1 MRKILTLAVL
11 LTMGGVV
18 NAQDGFLTAGQYY
31 NEIEAA
37 VKDAHGDNVSLLMAM
52 SIAMPIAGVT
62 LEVNVLEGKG
72 QFWMYIFHSPDEG
85 LAVTAMA
92 IDHPVLGKM
101 VTEAGTEVITPDMDT
116 TTILPGWS
124 DSDAAAAAMLGFGL
138 QSYLDA
144 RPTAKGV
151 GFILAPPPP
160 TSFEHA
166 LWVGMAG
173 DDIDTLQCMVDAVTL
188 EEFRCTV
195 LNAVEE
201 LQTAQH
207 FQLAAPYPN
216 PVRRGAVATVE
227 LSLDQPTH
235 IRVSLYDAMGRCL
248 GIIAEQRF
256 EAGSST
262 LAIPST
268 LLPPSGIVFV
278 TAESE
283 HGISTRKL
291 LIAP

>member
-1 MRKILTLAVL
+1 MRKILTLTVL
-11 LTMGGVV
+11 LTMAGVV
-18 NAQDGFLTAGQYY
+18 NAQDGFITAGQYY
-31 NEIEAA
+31 NEIETA
-37 VKDAHGDNVSLLMAM
+37 VRDAHGENVCLMMAM
-52 SIAMPIAGVT
+52 SIEMPIAGVT

-72 QFWMYIFHSPDEG
+72 QFWMYIFHSPDEA

-92 IDHPVLGKM
+92 IDHPLLGKM
-101 VTEAGTEVITPDMDT
+101 VTEVGTEVLTPDMDT
-116 TTILPGWS
+116 ATVLPGWS
-124 DSDAAAAAMLGFGL
+124 DSDAAALAMKGYGL

-144 RPTAKGV
+144 RPTARGV
-151 GFILAPPPP
+151 GFILGPP
-160 TSFEHA
+160 TDSEHA
-166 LWVGMAG
+166 IWVGMAS
-173 DDIDTLQCMVDAVTL
+173 DLVDTLACMVDAVTL
-188 EEFRCTV
+188 EEYRCTV

-201 LQTAQH
+201 LQTAKH
-207 FQLAAPYPN
+207 FRLAAPYPN

-227 LSLDQPTH
+227 LSLDQPAH

-256 EAGSST
+256 EAGGST

-268 LLPPSGIVFV
+268 LLPRSGVVFV